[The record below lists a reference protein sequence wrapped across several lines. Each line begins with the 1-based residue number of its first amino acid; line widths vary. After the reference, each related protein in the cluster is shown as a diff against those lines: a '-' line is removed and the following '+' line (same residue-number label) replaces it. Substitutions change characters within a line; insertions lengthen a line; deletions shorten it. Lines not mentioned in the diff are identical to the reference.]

1 MIIKIDDII
10 INSRKRKLNTYKV
23 KELAESMKLIGQLEP
38 ITITKSNILLAGLHR
53 VEAAK
58 LLGWQSIEA
67 QFFEGDAI
75 SMELVEIDENLMRND
90 LTILEQGEHLA
101 RRQELIGWKNG
112 MNQYSLG
119 CDIMSPP
126 KSTSEIAKDIGLTER
141 SAQRRMQAAR
151 NIIPEVKDVIR
162 DTEIADSTTQLLEL
176 ARLKPEEQIEVSNF
190 LNEEK
195 TIRDALIKAKI
206 IKREQEIK
214 KQKEAIESGAIELPA
229 GKYDVIVIDPPWQY
243 ATEYNPE
250 TRRGTS
256 PYPEMSLEEIKN
268 IEIPAKDDCILWL
281 WTTQKFIWEAK
292 EILDHWGF
300 EYKAMLIWDK
310 EKMGIGRWL
319 RLQCEFCLL
328 GIKGKPIWDIKDI
341 RDIIRE
347 PRREHSR
354 KPEAFYKMIDENFVG
369 RKLDYFSR
377 EKREGWEVFGND
389 TEKF

>member
-1 MIIKIDDII
+1 MW
-10 INSRKRKLNTYKV
+10 KLY
-23 KELAESMKLIGQLEP
+23 LSLLI
-38 ITITKSNILLAGLHR
+38 
-53 VEAAK
+53 
-58 LLGWQSIEA
+58 
-67 QFFEGDAI
+67 
-75 SMELVEIDENLMRND
+75 
-90 LTILEQGEHLA
+90 
-101 RRQELIGWKNG
+101 
-112 MNQYSLG
+112 
-119 CDIMSPP
+119 
-126 KSTSEIAKDIGLTER
+126 
-141 SAQRRMQAAR
+141 
-151 NIIPEVKDVIR
+151 
-162 DTEIADSTTQLLEL
+162 
-176 ARLKPEEQIEVSNF
+176 
-190 LNEEK
+190 
-195 TIRDALIKAKI
+195 
-206 IKREQEIK
+206 
-214 KQKEAIESGAIELPA
+214 LP
-229 GKYDVIVIDPPWQY
+229 G
-243 ATEYNPE
+243 
-250 TRRGTS
+250 
-256 PYPEMSLEEIKN
+256 SLEEIKN

>member
-1 MIIKIDDII
+1 
-10 INSRKRKLNTYKV
+10 
-23 KELAESMKLIGQLEP
+23 
-38 ITITKSNILLAGLHR
+38 
-53 VEAAK
+53 
-58 LLGWQSIEA
+58 
-67 QFFEGDAI
+67 
-75 SMELVEIDENLMRND
+75 
-90 LTILEQGEHLA
+90 
-101 RRQELIGWKNG
+101 
-112 MNQYSLG
+112 
-119 CDIMSPP
+119 
-126 KSTSEIAKDIGLTER
+126 
-141 SAQRRMQAAR
+141 MQAAR
-151 NIIPEVKDVIR
+151 NIIPEVKDAIR
-162 DTEIADSTTQLLEL
+162 NTEIANSTTQLLEL

-268 IEIPAKDDCILWL
+268 IEIPANDDCILLL
-281 WTTQKFIWEAK
+281 WTTQKFM